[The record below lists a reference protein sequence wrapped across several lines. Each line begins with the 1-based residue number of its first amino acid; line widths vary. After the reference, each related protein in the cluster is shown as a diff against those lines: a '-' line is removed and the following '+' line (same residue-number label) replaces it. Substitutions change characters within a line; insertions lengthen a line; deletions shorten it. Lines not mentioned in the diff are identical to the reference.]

1 MSVQTFFSW
10 LSSDSGVSL
19 LVALIALGGVLVT
32 TCWNNKA
39 ADKRR
44 RDDQKAADQRRR
56 DDQTAEDAR
65 RKADDDRRERV
76 REAEDARRERERLED
91 RQAEEKR
98 RRDDQAAEDARR
110 KADDDRREQERR
122 EQLQREDWSR
132 QRKAV
137 ADCTGAIFTAS
148 QGVHDSL
155 IQLQRNEPMVS
166 LDRVL
171 VEKAMALGRFYREAA
186 AHLNQC
192 DLEVTQPHVSEQI
205 AKVWAC
211 FEHDQKVLDGNGEVR
226 SSDVW
231 LAAAKELQPLS
242 AQTLKELRTLTI
254 VARLSLLEY
263 PEHMASQPAVPFDGD
278 NDK

>member
-1 MSVQTFFSW
+1 MQAFFSW
-10 LSSDSGVSL
+10 FTSQSGVSL
-19 LVALIALGGVLVT
+19 LVALVALVGVLVT
-32 TCWNNKA
+32 TWWNNKA
-39 ADKRR
+39 ADRR
-44 RDDQKAADQRRR
+44 RK

-65 RKADDDRRERV
+65 RKADDDRRERE

-91 RQAEEKR
+91 RQAEDKR
-98 RRDDQAAEDARR
+98 RQAEQEAADRRRKDDQAAEDARR
-110 KADDDRREQERR
+110 KADDDRRERERR
-122 EQLQREDWSR
+122 EQLQREDWAR

-137 ADCTGAIFTAS
+137 AECTGAIFTAS
-148 QGVHDSL
+148 QGVHDAI
-155 IQLQRNEPMVS
+155 IQFRRDKPMAP
-166 LDRVL
+166 LDAVL

-211 FEHDQKVLDGNGEVR
+211 IEHDQKELDGNGEAR

-231 LAAAKELQPLS
+231 LVTAKDLQPLS
-242 AQTLKELRTLTI
+242 AQTLKELRALTI

-263 PEHMASQPAVPFDGD
+263 PEHMANQPVVPLDD
-278 NDK
+278 NDN

>member
-1 MSVQTFFSW
+1 MQSFFSW
-10 LSSDSGVSL
+10 LSSDSGASL
-19 LVALIALGGVLVT
+19 SVAIIALIGVLVT
-32 TCWNNKA
+32 TWWNNKA

-44 RDDQKAADQRRR
+44 RDDQEAADQRRR
-56 DDQTAEDAR
+56 DDQAAEDAR
-65 RKADDDRRERV
+65 RKADNNRRERE
-76 REAEDARRERERLED
+76 REAEDALRERERVED

-110 KADDDRREQERR
+110 KADDDRRERERR
-122 EQLQREDWSR
+122 EQLQREDWAR

-137 ADCTGAIFTAS
+137 ADCTGAIFTAA
-148 QGVHDSL
+148 QGVHDAL
-155 IQLQRNEPMVS
+155 IQLQRDKPMVP
-166 LDRVL
+166 LDTVL

-211 FEHDQKVLDGNGEVR
+211 IEHDQKKLDGNGEVR
-226 SSDVW
+226 SGDVW
-231 LAAAKELQPLS
+231 LATAKELQPLS

-254 VARLSLLEY
+254 VARLRLLEY
-263 PEHMASQPAVPFDGD
+263 PDHAATQPDVPLDGD